1 MDYLEW
7 KILISKLAPPPFY
20 KSNSEELGTENTP
33 SNPRRDYCPSLPP
46 RPPGEARWHSW
57 CTACRTSIKS
67 SRPTNLF
74 PDLRFGLP

>member
-7 KILISKLAPPPFY
+7 KILISKLALPLPFY

-33 SNPRRDYCPSLPP
+33 SNSRRGYPELPLP
-46 RPPGEARWHSW
+46 PPGEASW